1 MIFGIFG
8 TEFSVFSVFFASYHF
23 VSHPKNS
30 VSLQS
35 ETSET
40 NLFFSLFRFA
50 HFRFPFAS
58 FRFQAKWGDTLVTTE
73 SNSAVSPLSQ
83 TLQYHCGVILCGV
96 TTESNS
102 AVSPR
107 SQTLQYHCGVKLC
120 GVTTESN
127 FAVSPRSQTLQYHRG
142 VKLCGHSNLIYVI
155 FQMIFFSVSWNFWHC
170 MLFCMIKTSFEDI
183 SRQFLNIKHH
193 ADTAER

>member
-1 MIFGIFG
+1 MSGCFFKPFCKFFKMIFGLLG
-8 TEFSVFSVFFASYHF
+8 TEFLVFSVFFAPYHF
-23 VSHPKNS
+23 VLHPKNS
-30 VSLQS
+30 VLLQS

-40 NLFFSLFRFA
+40 NPFFSLFRFA

-107 SQTLQYHCGVKLC
+107 SQTLQYHCRVKLC
-120 GVTTESN
+120 GVTTD
-127 FAVSPRSQTLQYHRG
+127 YG
-142 VKLCGHSNLIYVI
+142 VKLCSI
-155 FQMIFFSVSWNFWHC
+155 
-170 MLFCMIKTSFEDI
+170 
-183 SRQFLNIKHH
+183 
-193 ADTAER
+193 TAESSFAAIQTWFM

>member
-1 MIFGIFG
+1 MRG
-8 TEFSVFSVFFASYHF
+8 HP
-23 VSHPKNS
+23 SHHGVKLCS
-30 VSLQS
+30 I
-35 ETSET
+35 
-40 NLFFSLFRFA
+40 
-50 HFRFPFAS
+50 
-58 FRFQAKWGDTLVTTE
+58 TTE
-73 SNSAVSPLSQ
+73 SNSAVSLRSH
-83 TLQYHCGVILCGV
+83 TLRCHHGVKLCGV

-102 AVSPR
+102 AVSLR
-107 SQTLQYHCGVKLC
+107 SQTLRCHYGVKLC
-120 GVTTESN
+120 SITAESN
-127 FAVSPRSQTLQYHRG
+127 SAVSPRSQTLQYHRG